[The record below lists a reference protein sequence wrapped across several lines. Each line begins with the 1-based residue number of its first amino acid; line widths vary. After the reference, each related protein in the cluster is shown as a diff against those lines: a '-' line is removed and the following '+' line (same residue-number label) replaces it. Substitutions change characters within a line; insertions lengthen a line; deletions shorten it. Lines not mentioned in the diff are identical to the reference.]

1 VYKIDMRTPS
11 LPGLLLGVLL
21 SVSAVADE
29 PSPDSVV
36 ATLPFLESEE
46 RNRIFVDLA
55 KEDSRRRLRL
65 LLDTGA
71 SDSVLTPGA
80 ARDAGIRLRRLKRDP
95 YRRST
100 LVGRDLLFH
109 IDSRTSETASKTGW
123 EYGLP
128 GGTFLAHYVVE
139 FDFDARVVRLLD
151 PER

>member
-1 VYKIDMRTPS
+1 MRTPS

-80 ARDAGIRLRRLKRDP
+80 ARDAIFCLEAVAGIVDSGVNNFRIARRRAGADGVL
-95 YRRST
+95 
-100 LVGRDLLFH
+100 
-109 IDSRTSETASKTGW
+109 
-123 EYGLP
+123 
-128 GGTFLAHYVVE
+128 
-139 FDFDARVVRLLD
+139 
-151 PER
+151 